1 MPRKKLPNPEEILS
15 HPIILRVTAAAF
27 ERLQKIQKD
36 SNCGSVGEVA
46 RKILSNEKIVM
57 LYKDISMNGP
67 MEEMALIRKELRAIG
82 ININQIARGF
92 NSDKQNKYNDYFIKK
107 AAGQYQKV
115 DEKVERLL
123 AIIAQLAEKWL
134 QRS

>member
-1 MPRKKLPNPEEILS
+1 MPRKKLPNPEDILS

-27 ERLQKIQKD
+27 ERLEKIQKD

-92 NSDKQNKYNDYFIKK
+92 NSDKQNKYHDYFIKK
-107 AAGQYQKV
+107 AAEQYQKV

>member
-27 ERLQKIQKD
+27 ERLEKIQKD

-46 RKILSNEKIVM
+46 RKILSNEMIVM
-57 LYKDISMNGP
+57 LYKDVSMNGP

-82 ININQIARGF
+82 ININQITRGF
-92 NSDKQNKYNDYFIKK
+92 NSDKEGKYQHYFIKK
-107 AAGQYQKV
+107 AAEQYQKV

-123 AIIAQLAEKWL
+123 SIIAQLAEKWL